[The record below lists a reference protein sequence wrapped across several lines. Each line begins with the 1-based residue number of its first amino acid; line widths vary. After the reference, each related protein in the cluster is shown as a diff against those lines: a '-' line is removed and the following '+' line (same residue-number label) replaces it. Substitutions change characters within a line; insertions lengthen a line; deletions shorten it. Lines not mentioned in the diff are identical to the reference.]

1 MRKAVKVVL
10 PLMGLSALVA
20 MPTVAMAGDENL
32 GCEFVLCM
40 GSPNPL
46 GIKECVSPV
55 KKVLKM
61 VKKGKKPPMCKMQD
75 GTEYKYSV
83 RPKLLDKPISGLN
96 PNNKG
101 VTLPPLGA
109 GGNYIPVPSTTN
121 YCPKGLVTSS
131 YDESVIFHTG
141 ALPASYNRFDFK
153 ELNYPVHDFS
163 DFKIPKTNLM
173 NIPTGLKDMGSII
186 GKQYEYKQ
194 RLCIAPPP
202 KAFIKQ
208 KNQDGSVTLH
218 AWVDNAVL
226 LTGADANKRVW
237 VSTQLSNA
245 LNKPPMLANLDGQL
259 VTSQTLKQVEQAKK
273 QYITEYENIYGEGSR
288 AGVVN
293 GVSAGA
299 GSSDIDDYVITI
311 NGQTKNIK
319 F

>member
-1 MRKAVKVVL
+1 MKFKVAKIKVVAI
-10 PLMGLSALVA
+10 ALALGGV
-20 MPTVAMAGDENL
+20 TNVAMASDDNL

-40 GSPNPL
+40 GAPNPL

-61 VKKGKKPPMCKMQD
+61 VKKGKKPPICKMAD
-75 GTEYKYSV
+75 GKNYDYSV
-83 RPKLLDKPISGLN
+83 QVIGRKKPVAGLN

-101 VTLPPLGA
+101 VTMPPLGA
-109 GGNYIPVPSTTN
+109 GSNYIPIPSTTN
-121 YCPKGLVTSS
+121 YCPKGLVTSN
-131 YDESVIFHTG
+131 YDKNVVFHTG
-141 ALPASYNRFDFK
+141 ALPANYNLFDSK

-173 NIPTGLKDMGSII
+173 NIPTGLENQGLII
-186 GKQYEYKQ
+186 GEQYNYKQ

-226 LTGADANKRVW
+226 MTGENANKRVW
-237 VSTQLSNA
+237 VSTKLPNA
-245 LNKPPMLANLDGQL
+245 LNKSPMLANLDGQL
-259 VTSQTLKQVEQAKK
+259 VTPATLKQVEQARE

-288 AGVVN
+288 AGVSN
-293 GVSAGA
+293 GVPSGSAD
-299 GSSDIDDYVITI
+299 SDSNDYIVTI
-311 NGQTKNIK
+311 NGEKKSIK

>member
-1 MRKAVKVVL
+1 MKFKLAKVKIAVATL
-10 PLMGLSALVA
+10 ALGGV
-20 MPTVAMAGDENL
+20 TSVAMAAGDDNL

-40 GSPNPL
+40 GAANPL
-46 GIKECVSPV
+46 GIAECVSPV

-61 VKKGKKPPMCKMQD
+61 VKKGKKPPVCKMAD
-75 GTEYKYSV
+75 GKNYDYSV
-83 RPKLLDKPISGLN
+83 RAIGTKKPVAGLN
-96 PNNKG
+96 SNNKG

-121 YCPKGLVTSS
+121 YCPKGLVSSS

-141 ALPASYNRFDFK
+141 ALPANYRFDFK
-153 ELNYPVHDFS
+153 EANYPVHDFS

-173 NIPTGLKDMGSII
+173 NIPTGLKNMGSII

-194 RLCIAPPP
+194 RLCITPPP

-259 VTSQTLKQVEQAKK
+259 VTSQTLKQVEQAKE

-288 AGVVN
+288 SGVVN